1 MKPCALQV
9 FDGHSGAGAAH
20 FARDHLCDYFAGY
33 LQADNLEPNEMQE
46 AMVSLLPFLCKNTAD
61 TLQITCLCAQGA
73 LACPCLTAYTDVYRC
88 KHFYAQIASYIQPAM
103 AQ

>member
-1 MKPCALQV
+1 MQV

-46 AMVSLLPFLCKNTAD
+46 AMVSLWPFLQEC
-61 TLQITCLCAQGA
+61 
-73 LACPCLTAYTDVYRC
+73 
-88 KHFYAQIASYIQPAM
+88 S
-103 AQ
+103 